1 MDGGM
6 INAKI
11 CMFTTNLGMDCIRGQ
26 QHGCFRWT
34 VNLLL
39 QDFLL
44 HLPSNKSNHL
54 KGMIVNYMMYA
65 FNLIAGLFLF
75 HQTFLTTKKG
85 FHERNETILCTA
97 SD

>member
-1 MDGGM
+1 MHGGM
-6 INAKI
+6 MNAKI

-44 HLPSNKSNHL
+44 HLPSNK
-54 KGMIVNYMMYA
+54 K
-65 FNLIAGLFLF
+65 
-75 HQTFLTTKKG
+75 
-85 FHERNETILCTA
+85 
-97 SD
+97 